1 MHLGTFTTNSS
12 CQLDILWHD
21 SNSLGVD
28 GTEIGVFEN
37 SNQVGFTGFLEG
49 HDGRRLESKIGL
61 EVLSDFT
68 DQSLEW
74 KFSEK
79 KLS

>member
-1 MHLGTFTTNSS
+1 MNGAEVG
-12 CQLDILWHD
+12 I
-21 SNSLGVD
+21 
-28 GTEIGVFEN
+28 FEDAH
-37 SNQVGFTGFLEG
+37 QVGFTGFLEG
-49 HDGRRLESKIGL
+49 HDGGRLESKIGL
-61 EVLSDFT
+61 EVLSNFT

>member
-1 MHLGTFTTNSS
+1 MDLSFATDSS

-21 SNSLGVD
+21 RDALGMNCAEVS
-28 GTEIGVFEN
+28 VFEDTD
-37 SNQVGFTGFLEG
+37 QVCFTGFLES

-61 EVLSDFT
+61 EVLSNFT
-68 DQSLEW
+68 NQSLEW

-79 KLS
+79 EFS